1 MSIFNPIWMNL
12 FLDLIGEPHVQGDS
26 CSSVLSRTLCEPHR
40 QRTVPSQK
48 ACVTSMKNTSRRGY
62 FSQGDT
68 PVNIFKKVAT
78 MYVEEI
84 KNKQGKKVY
93 RTVLIRQSYKKK
105 GKVKHRTIANIS
117 RLTASQIVQI
127 KAVLSGKGAFV
138 SGKEKRL

>member
-1 MSIFNPIWMNL
+1 
-12 FLDLIGEPHVQGDS
+12 
-26 CSSVLSRTLCEPHR
+26 
-40 QRTVPSQK
+40 
-48 ACVTSMKNTSRRGY
+48 
-62 FSQGDT
+62 
-68 PVNIFKKVAT
+68 

-127 KAVLSGKGAFV
+127 KAVWSGKGAFV